1 VKLGFRGFF
10 RVLKGNK
17 GKVDESFT
25 EITDEMQ
32 KYRENESIREA
43 RLLVNSSQ
51 QISSYLTYL
60 LTLPFIDFHSGG
72 RSNRMDTSAYI
83 LTTRIF
89 PSLPYTRSNINA

>member
-1 VKLGFRGFF
+1 VKLGFRVFF

-43 RLLVNSSQ
+43 RLLVNSS
-51 QISSYLTYL
+51 S
-60 LTLPFIDFHSGG
+60 
-72 RSNRMDTSAYI
+72 
-83 LTTRIF
+83 
-89 PSLPYTRSNINA
+89 